1 MHVFS
6 QILMRKCLPL
16 LNCGFDCVFLNTSS
30 FNVISKAWNT
40 AFRWLLIQSLEDWLH
55 QIIIFKI
62 WYYVSKIFIRLE
74 IDVFCK
80 ASFMFFKSAI
90 KKFMFY
96 SMCGTSR
103 RNGVNVIFRRYNL
116 IMFSRVDS
124 IRAAVFD

>member
-1 MHVFS
+1 
-6 QILMRKCLPL
+6 
-16 LNCGFDCVFLNTSS
+16 
-30 FNVISKAWNT
+30 
-40 AFRWLLIQSLEDWLH
+40 
-55 QIIIFKI
+55 
-62 WYYVSKIFIRLE
+62 
-74 IDVFCK
+74 
-80 ASFMFFKSAI
+80 MFFKSAI